1 MRGREMNAIKLGQ
14 KLQEA
19 TDMIKQAAYIVEG
32 CIGQLQADRL
42 REIANDIQTT
52 QVELKE
58 D

>member
-1 MRGREMNAIKLGQ
+1 MNAIKLGQ

-19 TDMIKQAAYIVEG
+19 TEMITQAAYIVEG
-32 CIGQLQADRL
+32 CIGQEQADRL

-58 D
+58 G

>member
-1 MRGREMNAIKLGQ
+1 MNAIKLGQ

-19 TDMIKQAAYIVEG
+19 TEMITQAAYIVEG
-32 CIGQLQADRL
+32 YIGQEQADRL